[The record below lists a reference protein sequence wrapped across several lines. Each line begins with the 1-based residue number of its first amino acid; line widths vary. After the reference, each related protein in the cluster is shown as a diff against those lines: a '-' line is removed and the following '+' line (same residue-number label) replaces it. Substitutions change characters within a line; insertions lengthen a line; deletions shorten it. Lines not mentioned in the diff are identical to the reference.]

1 MPRLFTGIEIPP
13 HIAQGLSLLRG
24 GVPGARW
31 IDPANYHMTLRYI
44 GDIDGATARDVMQIL
59 GGVRR
64 SPFEFVLN
72 RLDQFGGR
80 KPRAVFAG
88 ASPTPALIEL
98 QAELERLLQRIG
110 LPPEQRK
117 YSPHV
122 TLARLRD
129 TTAHQVAEYLAS
141 RGPIRTPPIPVSRF
155 VLFSSKASTGGGP
168 YVVEAAYPLLAEHGR
183 IRDAGKAY
191 G

>member
-1 MPRLFTGIEIPP
+1 MPRLFTGIEIPVS
-13 HIAQGLSLLRG
+13 IAQGLSVLRG

-31 IDPANYHMTLRYI
+31 VDPENYHITLRFI
-44 GDIDGATARDVMQIL
+44 GDVDGAIARDVMQIL

-64 SPFEFVLN
+64 SPFEIVLD

-80 KPRAVFAG
+80 KPRAIFAA
-88 ASPTPALIEL
+88 ASPNPALIEL
-98 QAELERLLQRIG
+98 QAEHERLLQRIG

-129 TTAHQVAEYLAS
+129 TSAHQVADYLSS
-141 RGPIRTPPIPVSRF
+141 RSLFRMPPFPVSRF

-168 YVVEAAYPLLAEHGR
+168 YVVEAAYPLLGE
-183 IRDAGKAY
+183 IRMARRA
-191 G
+191 